1 VKRILLSLLF
11 MAAAPLDAQ
20 MAHHHETG
28 SPAPATVALVEQAR
42 HATEIFSDRSA
53 AIARGYR
60 LVGRDLPMMGEHW
73 LNVRLLVDG
82 VMDVTRP
89 QILTYLD
96 VGGKPVLTGVVYA
109 VALGKGE
116 SPPAV
121 FGPDAMWHEH
131 NGSIDDEAL
140 VPEHHMEPSKAEGTR
155 VAFLHVWTH
164 VPFQEDIFAAE
175 NWALP
180 FVRAGLPVPDG
191 FSNYSA
197 RSVSLGNGSA
207 AYYMD
212 MMGSQRDSATFDRYA
227 AEVNRIVSPARGE
240 RRALTE
246 EEMKK
251 LDEIWRR
258 LLRDV
263 ESTSGTGAMRRI
275 KGAG

>member
-11 MAAAPLDAQ
+11 MAVAPLDAQ

-28 SPAPATVALVEQAR
+28 SPASATAVLIEQAR
-42 HATEIFSDRSA
+42 QATQIFFDRPV
-53 AIARGYR
+53 AIAQGYR

-96 VGGKPVLTGVVYA
+96 IGEKPVLTGVVYA

-116 SPPAV
+116 SPPAL

-155 VAFLHVWTH
+155 VAFLHVWTG
-164 VPFQEDIFAAE
+164 VPFQENIFAAE

-180 FVRAGLPVPDG
+180 FVRAGISVPDR
-191 FSNYSA
+191 FSNYTA
-197 RSVSLGNGSA
+197 RSVSLINGSA

-212 MMGSQRDSATFDRYA
+212 MMGSRRDSATFDRYG
-227 AEVNRIVSPARGE
+227 AEVNAIVSPARGE
-240 RRALTE
+240 RRALTD

-251 LDEIWRR
+251 LDEIWTK

-263 ESTSGTGAMRRI
+263 ESTSGTEAMQKI
-275 KGAG
+275 KGKG